1 MKYYTFE
8 ATIAEDG
15 TCAQTTFV
23 FDDYD
28 SARSRY
34 HEFMGYQ
41 IKAKIVKKA
50 ICLVI
55 SEQGVVSITDIWE
68 KPVVPAESAEE
79 GAE

>member
-23 FDDYD
+23 FDNYD
-28 SARSRY
+28 LARSRY

-41 IKAKIVKKA
+41 IKAQVVKKA

-68 KPVVPAESAEE
+68 KPVTPTEETVEE
-79 GAE
+79 GE